1 MRHRCSFLMCN
12 SIFVGLLAGTLLAI
26 PASLRAQT
34 QADSVQSTQ
43 AAPASQEVTELQ
55 KVVDRWD
62 DAVGQHDQYGLELV
76 LAPQFVDITDT
87 GEVMNRDQ
95 VVSDM
100 VRKGKDA
107 EHYTLTQKVVSARV
121 IGDVAIVN
129 GTYDREYPGS
139 RLSRVKP
146 KQVQGVFS
154 QVYVRARNS
163 WECVN
168 SQRTEIAESTV
179 KSNKKKKS
187 RYSDR
192 EKPLHHDLGFHL
204 PGMPHSNGSSTAG
217 SQPQS

>member
-1 MRHRCSFLMCN
+1 MMRRFSYRIFL
-12 SIFVGLLAGTLLAI
+12 SLLLGAFVVTSY
-26 PASLRAQT
+26 PAYAQT
-34 QADSVQSTQ
+34 QADAGQGAQAST
-43 AAPASQEVTELQ
+43 ASPEVAQLQ
-55 KVVDRWD
+55 KIVDRWD

-87 GEVMNRDQ
+87 GDVMNRDQ
-95 VVSDM
+95 VVSNM

-168 SQRTEIAESTV
+168 SQRTMIAESTV
-179 KSNKKKKS
+179 KSDKKKKS
-187 RYSDR
+187 RYADR

-204 PGMPHSNGSSTAG
+204 PGMHHSDQQTQP
-217 SQPQS
+217 QPQS